1 MPVRFPDHDEELA
14 VTIVRTHAAIFSA
27 IKNPPANFSA
37 GAFPVTGIQLAVE
50 GGRKAFTGP
59 DVIGAETGN
68 PDL

>member
-1 MPVRFPDHDEELA
+1 MVTSLNLTVATFLLAFGEAA
-14 VTIVRTHAAIFSA
+14 VTAT
-27 IKNPPANFSA
+27 IKDPTTNFSA

-50 GGRKAFTGP
+50 GGRKAFTWP